1 MNIVNIKTIKNLNQ
15 INKIIK
21 SNDMLEVKLL
31 KKYSFKNKLD
41 DINIIKKLMILI
53 QSEYDFNTIKNN
65 IEKNKL
71 NISLKTTLEG
81 IKKINSINLFKSI
94 GLKENVKEE
103 FNLPFNFI
111 KYQLISNSKI
121 EVENKLNL
129 KNKNNILIEQCIEDS
144 TIFTIYELKKCYYK
158 IIYSKYNK
166 EYYIALYNNKDND
179 DYYTKYYFIDL
190 VNILFFN
197 NYKETIAKLFEI
209 LNIAIIDSIEF
220 INMCNNNINFLESNI
235 NNYNFLKKVIYKHI
249 YIIKSINDISIIDYY
264 FKNDI
269 KNKNEVF
276 FSQRY
281 LAKICNKSQ
290 STIVPYL
297 NAFVLLGFYNKR
309 IVNNNNFNNNGQV
322 IYEILPITNETLI
335 RANNIAKLLKNNKL
349 SMSKINQENIR
360 KIFNEEISSKIFLD
374 KIIKGENYNE

>member
-21 SNDMLEVKLL
+21 NNDMLEVKLL
-31 KKYSFKNKLD
+31 KKDSFKNKLD

-111 KYQLISNSKI
+111 KYQLVSNSKI

-220 INMCNNNINFLESNI
+220 INMCNNNIKFLESNI

-309 IVNNNNFNNNGQV
+309 IINNNNFNNNGQV
-322 IYEILPITNETLI
+322 IYEILPITNEILI

-349 SMSKINQENIR
+349 NMSKINQENIR